1 MNTAIIK
8 QDYELNLFAKAM
20 DTLVT
25 ASQLIPC
32 TVQGIKSVGISGY
45 VNIDRMDTLAGAM
58 NFLGFKS
65 KTGKYITG
73 ANLKKIKQRLTKK
86 YGRKFVSELVNW
98 ENVGTRYFIPTSL
111 QRYSI
116 DSILSEGVLH
126 R

>member
-1 MNTAIIK
+1 MNTEIMK
-8 QDYELNLFAKAM
+8 QDYELRLFAKAM

-32 TVQGIKSVGISGY
+32 TVQGVKSVGISGY
-45 VNIDRMDTLAGAM
+45 GNIDGMDTLAGAM

-86 YGRKFVSELVNW
+86 YGREFISELVNW
-98 ENVGTRYFIPTSL
+98 ENVGTRYFI
-111 QRYSI
+111 QNRI
-116 DSILSEGVLH
+116 